1 MQNEAIRTLLKT
13 LHCNGILTH
22 WEELTDVA
30 ALQSM
35 NNLAFLQKLLET
47 EAAYRETR
55 ALLYRL
61 DVARLPQVKSL
72 TAFVCQDTPVQ
83 PRQLDQLAD
92 CQFVRDKQNILLIGG
107 SGSGKTHLALA
118 TAYEALQQRY
128 RVKFYVFSDLARQ
141 LLQAKAHRY
150 EGNLMS
156 RLLRFQVLVID
167 ELGYLPIEPSASH
180 LLFEL
185 FSKLYERVSLII
197 TTHLTFEEWAPLFG
211 SAKASRAIVDRITH
225 HCALIETGN
234 ISWRLKEGTA
244 TQK

>member
-1 MQNEAIRTLLKT
+1 MQNEPIRSLLKT
-13 LHCNGILTH
+13 LHVNGILHH
-22 WEELTDVA
+22 WEELKDVA

-35 NNLAFLQKLLET
+35 SNLAFLQKLLET

-61 DVARLPQVKSL
+61 DVARLPQIKSL
-72 TAFVCQDTPVQ
+72 AAFECQETPVQ
-83 PRQLDQLAD
+83 PHQLEQLAD
-92 CQFVRDKQNILLIGG
+92 CQFVKEKQNILLIGG

-141 LLQAKAHRY
+141 LVQAKAHHY
-150 EGNLMS
+150 EGNLMN

-167 ELGYLPIEPSASH
+167 ELGYLPIDQAASH

-197 TTHLTFEEWAPLFG
+197 TTHLAFAEWAPLFG

-225 HCALIETGN
+225 HCILIETGN
-234 ISWRLKEGTA
+234 DSWRVKEGNA
-244 TQK
+244 MRK